1 MAKDKKSGDNKDML
15 KGMSMIERVAHFC
28 VLIGEEA
35 TVKVFQHMQKNL
47 VEDITTAITHIS
59 SIDKEISLA
68 VLDEFH
74 LFTRSKGFI
83 SSGGYE
89 YAKDILYKSLGK
101 AEADAVL
108 AKLSRIKLASQAFS
122 YLDAINPKQLSD
134 FIKDES
140 PQTIAVVLAHMDAI
154 HAAEVLVQ
162 LEEDIKV
169 KVTMQM
175 ATIKDVSPDVVRTIS
190 VVLEKKLESL
200 LSSIVD
206 VGGVKV
212 VADMLNRLGPKSQDI
227 LKNINGI
234 DTSLATKIK
243 ENMFVFED
251 LLKLD
256 PEYIMKVLQNV
267 DTGDVAV
274 AMKNAAEEDMDNV
287 TSAMSQRARD
297 RFKEEFEMLTKVKI
311 KDIEVA
317 QRKMLD
323 VAQKLIEEGVIDREM
338 EEEE

>member
-1 MAKDKKSGDNKDML
+1 MDSELL
-15 KGMSMIERVAHFC
+15 KGMSMLEKVSIFC

-35 TVKVFQHMQKNL
+35 TVKIFQHLPKNM
-47 VEDITTAITHIS
+47 VEDISTNITLIT
-59 SIDKEISLA
+59 SIDKDTSLA
-68 VLDEFH
+68 ILEEFH
-74 LFTRSKGFI
+74 LFTRSKAFI
-83 SSGGYE
+83 SSGGYD

-101 AEADAVL
+101 AEADEVL
-108 AKLSRIKLASQAFS
+108 AKLSRMKLASQSFS
-122 YLDAINPKQLSD
+122 YLDAINSKQLSD
-134 FIKDES
+134 FIRDES
-140 PQTIAVVLAHMDAI
+140 PQTIAVILSHMDAPK
-154 HAAEVLVQ
+154 AAEVLM
-162 LEEDIKV
+162 LLDEDVKV

-190 VVLEKKLESL
+190 LVLEKKLESL

-227 LKNINGI
+227 LKNINGV

-256 PEYIMKVLQNV
+256 SEYIMKVLQNV
-267 DTGDVAV
+267 DTADVAV
-274 AMKNAAEEDMDNV
+274 AMKNATEEDMAKI
-287 TSAMSQRARD
+287 TSAMSQRASE
-297 RFKEEFEMLTKVKI
+297 RFREEFEMLTKVKI
-311 KDIEVA
+311 KDIEAA

-323 VAQKLIEEGVIDREM
+323 VAQKMIEEGVIDREM
-338 EEEE
+338 DEQ

>member
-1 MAKDKKSGDNKDML
+1 MEDIDREIL
-15 KGMSMIERVAHFC
+15 KGMSMLEKVAHFC
-28 VLIGEEA
+28 VLIGEDA
-35 TVKVFQHMQKNL
+35 TVKIFQHLPKNV
-47 VEDITTAITHIS
+47 VEDISTAITQIN
-59 SIDKEISLA
+59 SIDKDISLA

-74 LFTRSKGFI
+74 LYTRSKGFI
-83 SSGGYE
+83 SSGGFD

-101 AEADAVL
+101 GEADDVL
-108 AKLSRIKLASQAFS
+108 AKLSRMKLAAQSFA

-140 PQTIAVVLAHMDAI
+140 PQTIAVILSHMEAPRAADVLMS
-154 HAAEVLVQ
+154 
-162 LEEDIKV
+162 LEEDVRV

-190 VVLEKKLESL
+190 VILEKKLESL

-212 VADMLNRLGPKSQDI
+212 VADMLNRVGPKSQDI
-227 LKNINGI
+227 LKNINGV

-251 LLKLD
+251 LLNLD
-256 PEYIMKVLQNV
+256 TEYVMKILQNV
-267 DTGDVAV
+267 DTADVAV
-274 AMKNAAEEDMDNV
+274 AMKNSTDEDLEKI
-287 TSAMSQRARD
+287 TSAMSQRASD
-297 RFKEEFEMLTKVKI
+297 RFKEEYEMLNKVKI
-311 KDIEVA
+311 KDIEAA

-323 VAQKLIEEGVIDREM
+323 VAQKMIEEGVIDRDM
-338 EEEE
+338 DEE

>member
-1 MAKDKKSGDNKDML
+1 MSENISINDVL
-15 KGMSMIERVAHFC
+15 KGMSMMDKVGRFF
-28 VLIGEEA
+28 VLIGEES
-35 TVKVFQHMQKNL
+35 TVKIFQYLPKEV
-47 VEDITTAITHIS
+47 VEDISTAVTQIH
-59 SIDKEISLA
+59 SIDKETSLA
-68 VLDEFH
+68 ILEEFH
-74 LFTRSKGFI
+74 LYTRSKSFI
-83 SSGGYE
+83 SAGGFD
-89 YAKDILYKSLGK
+89 YARDILYKSLGK
-101 AEADAVL
+101 GEADAVL
-108 AKLSRIKLASQAFS
+108 AKLSRLKLASQSFS

-140 PQTIAVVLAHMDAI
+140 PHTIAVILSHMNPNKS
-154 HAAEVLVQ
+154 AEVLMQ
-162 LEEDIKV
+162 LDEEIRV
-169 KVTMQM
+169 KVTMQI

-212 VADMLNRLGPKSQDI
+212 VADMLNKLGPKSQDI

-251 LLKLD
+251 LLNLD
-256 PEYIMKVLQNV
+256 TEYVMKILQNV
-267 DTGDVAV
+267 DTADVVV
-274 AMKNAAEEDMDNV
+274 AMKNATDEDMEKI

-297 RFKEEFEMLTKVKI
+297 RFKEEFEMLNKVKI
-311 KDIEVA
+311 KDIEAA

-323 VAQKLIEEGVIDREM
+323 VAQKMIEDGIIDREV
-338 EEEE
+338 E